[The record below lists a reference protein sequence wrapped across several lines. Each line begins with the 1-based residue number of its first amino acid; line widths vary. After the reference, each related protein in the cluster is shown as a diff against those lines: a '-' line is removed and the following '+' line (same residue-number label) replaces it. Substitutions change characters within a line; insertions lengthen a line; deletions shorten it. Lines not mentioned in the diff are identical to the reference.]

1 MRNFRRHCKIV
12 EREADVA
19 HMIESAR
26 IREVEIANRALQLR
40 NSKLQKRHRILCA
53 FTTVNYWSQQTNLSA
68 SRYPGTNKS
77 IQDTQQYKD
86 WMSSP
91 TSDCLC
97 CYGIPG
103 SGKSVLAA
111 SFIEDLLDSTAI
123 PSQVVLY
130 HYCDYAQSLSLG
142 AMNII
147 YSLIK
152 QLIERLPLDHFTD
165 TFQCPFDEATT
176 SPNFRESLVFLK
188 SLTQQFQY
196 VYIILDGLDQLSTDD
211 QSMIVDFITNQ
222 LREQSSIVK
231 ILVTSRLNEYII
243 QKGLKCYKTFTM
255 SRSCTSDM
263 RLFVHAQINSIV
275 QTKSTPLEDASLK
288 EEVVEALLSGAN
300 GMRVFLL

>member
-1 MRNFRRHCKIV
+1 
-12 EREADVA
+12 
-19 HMIESAR
+19 
-26 IREVEIANRALQLR
+26 
-40 NSKLQKRHRILCA
+40 
-53 FTTVNYWSQQTNLSA
+53 
-68 SRYPGTNKS
+68 
-77 IQDTQQYKD
+77 
-86 WMSSP
+86 MSSS

-111 SFIEDLLDSTAI
+111 SIVDDLSDSTVI
-123 PSQVVLY
+123 PAQIVLY
-130 HYCDYAQSLSLG
+130 HYCDYAQNLSLG
-142 AMNII
+142 AVNII

-165 TFQCPFDEATT
+165 TFQCPFDEATAP
-176 SPNFRESLVFLK
+176 PNFRESLIFLE
-188 SLTQQFQY
+188 SLMQQLQQ

-211 QSMIVDFITNQ
+211 QSMIVNFITSQ
-222 LREQSSIVK
+222 LREQSSVVK
-231 ILVTSRLNEYII
+231 ILMTSRLNEYII
-243 QKGLKCYKTFTM
+243 QKGLKSCKTFTL
-255 SRSCTSDM
+255 SRSCTNDM